1 MEKIKNALAV
11 ALVLGLLAVCLLIS
25 GCAGTGEKT
34 DFTSTAPDFFGFGD
48 KLAEQLVA
56 NKRSSATREERL
68 ILTTFVSLDDL
79 YQTSGFGRAL
89 TESLSTALF
98 RKGFRVAEIRKA
110 PGLYVKAGG
119 GELTLTR
126 DMSLIAQ
133 EQEVQAII
141 AGTYSLT
148 PTTIVINAKMLAAES
163 EEVLSVAG
171 LEIERSSNVNYLLSE
186 RKGIVVGPLS
196 AYER

>member
-1 MEKIKNALAV
+1 MKRILAGCMALC
-11 ALVLGLLAVCLLIS
+11 LLAGGLFIS
-25 GCAGTGEKT
+25 GCAGTGAKN
-34 DFTSTAPDFFGFGD
+34 DFTAIAPDFFVFGD
-48 KLAEQLVA
+48 TLADQLVA

-79 YQTSGFGRAL
+79 YHTSGFGRAL

-98 RKGFRVAEIRKA
+98 QKGFRVAEIRKA

-126 DMSLIAQ
+126 DISLIAQ
-133 EQEVQAII
+133 QQEVQAII

-148 PTTIVINAKMLAAES
+148 PTTVVINAKMLAAES
-163 EEVLSVAG
+163 EEVLSVAR
-171 LEIERSSNVNYLLSE
+171 LEIERSSNINYLLSE
-186 RKGIVVGPLS
+186 RKGLVVGPLS